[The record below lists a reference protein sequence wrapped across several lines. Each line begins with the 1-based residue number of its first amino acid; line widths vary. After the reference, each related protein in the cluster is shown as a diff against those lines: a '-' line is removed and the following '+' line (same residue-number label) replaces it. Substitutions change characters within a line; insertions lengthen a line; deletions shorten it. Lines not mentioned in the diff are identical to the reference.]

1 MTYAVLLTTT
11 LVALALAMWWGQ
23 QAHEHAEETRQARGA
38 LAHERARNVK
48 LNLQLLEAACVIAGM
63 RQERDRVERTVLAE
77 IDRDLTRLF
86 GEGSA

>member
-38 LAHERARNVK
+38 LAHKSEQCVRLSRRLLEVECDLRIERTRWERA
-48 LNLQLLEAACVIAGM
+48 
-63 RQERDRVERTVLAE
+63 VLAE

>member
-1 MTYAVLLTTT
+1 MTYAVLLISL
-11 LVALALAMWWGQ
+11 LVFATLALHWGQ

-38 LAHERARNVK
+38 LAHKNEQCVRLSRRLLEVECDLRIERTRWERA
-48 LNLQLLEAACVIAGM
+48 
-63 RQERDRVERTVLAE
+63 VLAE